1 MKQLFHYYE
10 TDFTKDVFLSLIRNR
25 FCSVCVFC
33 CIYLSRETMCF
44 YTEWLFLVVCDSYFV
59 ALFQNKLFFI
69 VKVYINA
76 CNLLGTRYICK

>member
-1 MKQLFHYYE
+1 
-10 TDFTKDVFLSLIRNR
+10 
-25 FCSVCVFC
+25 
-33 CIYLSRETMCF
+33 MCF
-44 YTEWLFLVVCDSYFV
+44 YTDWLFLVVCDSYFV